1 MRDGE
6 ESFGLCGSKGWGKG
20 WEIWGRECDEFRE
33 RRLGGDVEER
43 VLGSAGS
50 GPDIILL
57 SECLRE
63 GDERGFLNVRVE
75 LEDGFE
81 PEDTR
86 VERDDSESK
95 DSLLKKK
102 TKENMSSKPN

>member
-1 MRDGE
+1 M
-6 ESFGLCGSKGWGKG
+6 
-20 WEIWGRECDEFRE
+20 
-33 RRLGGDVEER
+33 
-43 VLGSAGS
+43 LGSAGS
-50 GPDIILL
+50 GLDIILL

-102 TKENMSSKPN
+102 TKENMSSKPNKKTLFKES

>member
-1 MRDGE
+1 M
-6 ESFGLCGSKGWGKG
+6 
-20 WEIWGRECDEFRE
+20 
-33 RRLGGDVEER
+33 
-43 VLGSAGS
+43 
-50 GPDIILL
+50 
-57 SECLRE
+57 RE

-102 TKENMSSKPN
+102 TKENMSSKPNKKNSLQRKLNLTVNRH